1 MPKDEYVWDYHIKIK
16 TKEGTF
22 DYEKKDLSDID
33 LLLERHPSYEEVQ
46 ATHIDRNK
54 PKTLAKTLGGNRN
67 GKSNKSR

>member
-1 MPKDEYVWDYHIKIK
+1 MPKDEYIWDYHIKIK

-22 DYEKKDLSDID
+22 DYEKKDLSGID
-33 LLLERHPSYEEVQ
+33 LLLEKYPDYEEVQ
-46 ATHIDRNK
+46 ATHIKPK